1 MFPNTTP
8 RDCYPDFDAFGDQG
22 VAIAAGSEPVSTR
35 QYVVSPF
42 IVEKVPQLR
51 MQLRPAMT
59 VRPLELL

>member
-1 MFPNTTP
+1 
-8 RDCYPDFDAFGDQG
+8 
-22 VAIAAGSEPVSTR
+22 VSTR